1 MREDLNSLIRRTRI
15 ISGSILFFYAAT
27 HLLNHSLA
35 TFSIAAA
42 DAARIYFIAFWRNPV
57 AEILLFASLALHILL
72 GIQSVL
78 GRKSFKMT
86 GREWVQLIFPFVAL
100 LALIPHVL
108 TTAIMSRV
116 FGVND
121 NYELIFAATIIDP
134 TKASA
139 NVIFFSLMVIL
150 IWTHGAI
157 GIHGLMKF
165 RPIYARLQ
173 WPIMGFFWAVPVLAL
188 MGFFSGLKEMSFLTY
203 AHSQLHED
211 YYMMTLVMKAI
222 PQEAFPVAAM
232 IEMMTMNY
240 YPLALLALIVL
251 AVGNVVRARFF
262 GRVTITYPHGKTIKV
277 ASGTTILEASR
288 IAKIPHQS
296 VCGGKGRC
304 TTCRVRIVSSDGALP
319 APNAH
324 ELKAIERVGID
335 EDMRLA
341 CQLRPTKSIS
351 VAPLLNPENSLA
363 GITSAR
369 ALTGKEQQT
378 VILFVDIREFTKIAE
393 HKLPFDV
400 VYILNKYYAVCGE
413 IIEANGGRLDKFIGD
428 GIMAIFDATSDIN
441 QNCRN
446 AVKAASKISNR
457 MAGMNAELKMDF
469 DEEMRFG
476 MGIHAG
482 ETIVGMMGY
491 GKTVSETAIGDNVN
505 VAARLEELSKKYKC
519 QLVISKIVAEQANVE
534 TAKFQSDTVKIRGR
548 SEPLDIFYL
557 DNASQLAG

>member
-42 DAARIYFIAFWRNPV
+42 DAGRVYFIAFWRNPV
-57 AEILLFASLALHILL
+57 AEILLFASLVLHILL

-86 GREWVQLIFPFVAL
+86 GREGVQMIFPFVAL

-134 TKASA
+134 NKASA
-139 NVIFFSLMVIL
+139 NVIFFSLMVTL

-165 RPIYARLQ
+165 RPTYARLQ
-173 WPIMGFFWAVPVLAL
+173 RLIMGFFWAVPVLAL

-203 AHSQLHED
+203 AHSQLHDD

-240 YPLALLALIVL
+240 YPLVLLTLIVL
-251 AVGNVVRARFF
+251 AVGNVVRTRFF
-262 GRVTITYPHGKTIKV
+262 GRVTITYPNGQIVKV

-288 IAKIPHQS
+288 INKIPHQS

-324 ELKAIERVGID
+324 EMKAIERVGID

-341 CQLRPTKSIS
+341 CQLRPTNNIS

-378 VILFVDIREFTKIAE
+378 VILFVDIREFTKLAE

-446 AVKAASKISNR
+446 AVEAASKISKS
-457 MAGMNAELKMDF
+457 MADMNAELKMDF

-519 QLVISKIVAEQANVE
+519 QLVISKSVAE
-534 TAKFQSDTVKIRGR
+534 TAKIDIRQFTGDLVNIRGR
-548 SEPLDIFYL
+548 SEKLEILYMG
-557 DNASQLAG
+557 NASELVV